1 MERFSLQCH
10 CYGCLRFVNC
20 HPTKLP
26 RHHSHKKRS
35 IIGEREREARGQGV
49 PGKLRVKPPENTV
62 GEKERYLPP
71 TTDPAT

>member
-35 IIGEREREARGQGV
+35 IIGERERAMGPLLR
-49 PGKLRVKPPENTV
+49 LRVLQTEGKCVRGIETV
-62 GEKERYLPP
+62 
-71 TTDPAT
+71 D